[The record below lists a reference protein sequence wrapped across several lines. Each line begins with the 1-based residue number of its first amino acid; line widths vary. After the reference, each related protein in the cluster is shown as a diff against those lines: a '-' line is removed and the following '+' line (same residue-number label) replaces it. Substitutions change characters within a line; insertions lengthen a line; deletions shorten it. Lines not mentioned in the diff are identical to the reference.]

1 MQMLYNSD
9 HYAVVHI
16 ELPSAVP
23 EMNSIPGLTRA
34 GYEIV
39 DKFARREVYIEGAMA
54 EQFKVGVEAL
64 IESSPTIEEI
74 DAYLERYASM
84 AQQPVVLH

>member
-1 MQMLYNSD
+1 MHMLYNSD

-23 EMNSIPGLTRA
+23 EMNSIQGLTRA

-64 IESSPTIEEI
+64 IESSPSIEEI